1 MACKAAR
8 EWLAVAEIDLK
19 AARNCL
25 HGPEPTPP
33 AAAYHCQQAAEKLI
47 KATLVAERIN
57 PPRSHDIG
65 GLADLLPPNHPFRP
79 AFSGLERLTVY
90 AIAYRY
96 PAADALAN
104 PPEPTT
110 AEIDGWVALL
120 EKIKA
125 DLRKRVEK

>member
-1 MACKAAR
+1 MAREAAL

-25 HGPEPTPP
+25 HGPEPTPQ

-47 KATLVAERIN
+47 KAALVAEGVH

-65 GLADLLPPNHPFRP
+65 GLAELLPAGHPLRP
-79 AFSGLERLTVY
+79 AFARLERLTVY

-96 PAADALAN
+96 PPADMLAN
-104 PPEPTT
+104 PPEP
-110 AEIDGWVALL
+110 AVAAVDAWVALL
-120 EKIKA
+120 GKAKTELLKRLEK
-125 DLRKRVEK
+125 

>member
-1 MACKAAR
+1 MAREAAL

-25 HGPEPTPP
+25 HGPEPTPQ

-47 KATLVAERIN
+47 KAALVAEGVH

-65 GLADLLPPNHPFRP
+65 GLADLLPSGHPFRP
-79 AFSGLERLTVY
+79 AFAGLERLTVY

-96 PAADALAN
+96 PAADVLAN
-104 PPEPTT
+104 PPEPTVT
-110 AEIDGWVALL
+110 EADGWIALL
-120 EKIKA
+120 EKTKA
-125 DLRKRVEK
+125 DLIRRLKK